1 MNIPKTFLTD
11 SEESSGETPPG
22 MVMGQ
27 GEEKIVQE
35 HLDKDWLHCGE
46 GGNQREGVSIKVF
59 FFVYSF
65 QRDIYYVGG
74 MPVCQSGMILKEG
87 DVLLSHPWPH
97 L

>member
-22 MVMGQ
+22 MAMGQ

-46 GGNQREGVSIKVF
+46 GGNQREGVSIKAF
-59 FFVYSF
+59 FWSTPSKGTFVTLEGCLC
-65 QRDIYYVGG
+65 V
-74 MPVCQSGMILKEG
+74 SGMILKEG